1 MTFTCFKGSGKIP
14 SKKDKLTMRQ
24 SSSDSS
30 FLKFLRITG
39 DMVFGPI
46 ALSTLIDFIT
56 FSISSGFAGCMKKAV
71 EVKNLSKWLAMAYH
85 QL

>member
-39 DMVFGPI
+39 DMLFGPI
-46 ALSTLIDFIT
+46 ALFTLIDFI
-56 FSISSGFAGCMKKAV
+56 ISSGFAGCMKKAV

>member
-39 DMVFGPI
+39 DMLFGPI
-46 ALSTLIDFIT
+46 ALFTLIDFIT

-71 EVKNLSKWLAMAYH
+71 EVKNLWLIISCNYM
-85 QL
+85 